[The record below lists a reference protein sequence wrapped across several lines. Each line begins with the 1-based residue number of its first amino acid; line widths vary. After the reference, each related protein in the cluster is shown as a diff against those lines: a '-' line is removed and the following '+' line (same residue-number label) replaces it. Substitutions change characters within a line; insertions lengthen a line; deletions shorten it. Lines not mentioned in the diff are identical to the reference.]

1 MEPIATGIGKRLAAP
16 SLPSRDPSIVSRARR
31 SSALSLGHVARSACA
46 EFRPRPGGV
55 RSALLT
61 GPRVSLAPC
70 LTPCLT
76 LRSRCC
82 AAAGSM
88 VLAGKDEEEGAV
100 WRSAITLMCEYA
112 ARPV

>member
-1 MEPIATGIGKRLAAP
+1 MPASARGRAQRAPNGAAREPGT
-16 SLPSRDPSIVSRARR
+16 VSD
-31 SSALSLGHVARSACA
+31 
-46 EFRPRPGGV
+46 
-55 RSALLT
+55 T
-61 GPRVSLAPC
+61 VSN
-70 LTPCLT
+70 LT

>member
-1 MEPIATGIGKRLAAP
+1 M
-16 SLPSRDPSIVSRARR
+16 
-31 SSALSLGHVARSACA
+31 
-46 EFRPRPGGV
+46 
-55 RSALLT
+55 
-61 GPRVSLAPC
+61 SLAPC
-70 LTPCLT
+70 LIPCLT